1 LPVTQPI
8 ALLFSSDAASRWP
21 GATLF
26 IIPRKIMLMK
36 VLTMA
41 DLRVLLKMKVG
52 AQIPAK

>member
-1 LPVTQPI
+1 
-8 ALLFSSDAASRWP
+8 
-21 GATLF
+21 
-26 IIPRKIMLMK
+26 MK